1 MNDRSHHFERDDEPL
16 LRHMREHDR
25 AQPSSALDARVLAAA
40 ADAARA
46 PSASAPGVWQRLL
59 NGMEGAPGRRRWSAA
74 FGCLALL
81 GLGLGLTFN
90 TLDQV
95 PQGYDAPPATLQRQA
110 PAPMALQAPPN
121 PAASSVMAE
130 SAEAPRVVARMAAKV
145 APLSEEVL
153 VALREIAE
161 LQVRGDGEEV
171 DQRITRLKAEYP
183 GLDIEAEL
191 ARLHE
196 R

>member
-1 MNDRSHHFERDDEPL
+1 MNDRPHHFERDDEPL
-16 LRHMREHDR
+16 LHYVRKHDR

-40 ADAARA
+40 ADAAKTRNV
-46 PSASAPGVWQRLL
+46 SAPGVWQRLL
-59 NGMEGAPGRRRWSAA
+59 NGMGGASGRRRWSAA

-81 GLGLGLTFN
+81 GLGLSLTLN

-95 PQGYDAPPATLQRQA
+95 PQGYDAAPATLQRQA
-110 PAPMALQAPPN
+110 PTPMALQAPPN
-121 PAASSVMAE
+121 PAASSVMAG

-161 LQVRGDGEEV
+161 LQARGDGEEV

-183 GLDIEAEL
+183 GLDIKAEL

>member
-1 MNDRSHHFERDDEPL
+1 MNDRPHHFERDDEPL
-16 LRHMREHDR
+16 LRHVRKHDC

-40 ADAARA
+40 ADAAKMRNV
-46 PSASAPGVWQRLL
+46 SAPGVWQRLL
-59 NGMEGAPGRRRWSAA
+59 NGMGGASGRRRWSAA

-81 GLGLGLTFN
+81 GLGLSLKLN

-95 PQGYDAPPATLQRQA
+95 PQGYDAAPATLQRQA

-130 SAEAPRVVARMAAKV
+130 SAEAPRVFARMAAKV

-153 VALREIAE
+153 AALREIAE
-161 LQVRGDGEEV
+161 LRARGDGEEV

>member
-1 MNDRSHHFERDDEPL
+1 MNDRPHHFERDDEPL
-16 LRHMREHDR
+16 LRHVRKHDR

-40 ADAARA
+40 ADAATTRNV
-46 PSASAPGVWQRLL
+46 SAPGVWQRLL
-59 NGMEGAPGRRRWSAA
+59 NGMGGASGRRRWSAA

-81 GLGLGLTFN
+81 GLGLSLTLN
-90 TLDQV
+90 TLDQG
-95 PQGYDAPPATLQRQA
+95 PQSYDAAPATLQRQA
-110 PAPMALQAPPN
+110 PAPMVLQAPPN
-121 PAASSVMAE
+121 PAANSVMAE
-130 SAEAPRVVARMAAKV
+130 SAEAPRVIARMAAKV

-161 LQVRGDGEEV
+161 LQARGDGEAV
-171 DQRITRLKAEYP
+171 GQRIARLKAEYP

>member
-1 MNDRSHHFERDDEPL
+1 MNDRSHHFEREDEPL
-16 LRHMREHDR
+16 LRHMREHDS
-25 AQPSSALDARVLAAA
+25 AQPSSALDAQVLAAA
-40 ADAARA
+40 ADAAKTRNV
-46 PSASAPGVWQRLL
+46 SAPGGWQRLL

-81 GLGLGLTFN
+81 GLGLTFN

-95 PQGYDAPPATLQRQA
+95 PQGYDAAPATLQRQA

-121 PAASSVMAE
+121 SAASSVMAE
-130 SAEAPRVVARMAAKV
+130 NAEAPRVVARMVAKV

-161 LQVRGDGEEV
+161 LQARGDGEEV

>member
-1 MNDRSHHFERDDEPL
+1 MNDRSHHLEREDEPL
-16 LRHMREHDR
+16 LRHMREHDS
-25 AQPSSALDARVLAAA
+25 AQPSSALDAQVLAAA
-40 ADAARA
+40 ADAAKTRNV
-46 PSASAPGVWQRLL
+46 SAPGGWQRLL

-81 GLGLGLTFN
+81 GLGLTFN

-95 PQGYDAPPATLQRQA
+95 PQGYDAAPATLQRQA

-121 PAASSVMAE
+121 PAASSVMAG
-130 SAEAPRVVARMAAKV
+130 SAEAPRVAARMAAKV
-145 APLSEEVL
+145 APLAEEVL

-161 LQVRGDGEEV
+161 LQARGDGEEV